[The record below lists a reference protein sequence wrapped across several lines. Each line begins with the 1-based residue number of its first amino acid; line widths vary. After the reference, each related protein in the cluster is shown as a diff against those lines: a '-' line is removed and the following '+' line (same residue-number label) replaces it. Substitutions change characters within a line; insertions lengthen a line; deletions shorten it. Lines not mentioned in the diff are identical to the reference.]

1 MDEVL
6 TPRDEPER
14 VSDDGTADDARST
27 SLVERLLE
35 DSWKA
40 RSRRLSRREVAA
52 ELVATLLFLGCAIAL
67 AVLSPAIRPL
77 DPALAAGLVCLY
89 ALSSGLIKFPIGAGY
104 VVPSYL
110 VLVPMLLLLPPRLVP
125 LFTAAGLVLGTL
137 AQVLTRRAEP
147 ERLLFSIPDAW
158 HALGPA
164 LVLVLVGPVHG
175 TTDLALVYVAAFL
188 AGCLVDLIS
197 ATLRESAAMGIAS
210 RVQIRVIAHV
220 WIIDAC
226 IAPVGLLVAHAARET
241 RAEILLI
248 LPLFGVLLLLSRD
261 RSARIT
267 QAQRRLDLAAH
278 QRTRLQRAVRRLGD
292 AFGAKLDLEALTDI
306 VLRGTIEAVDADAG
320 FITLHGPF
328 DPRVL
333 EIAGA
338 GSSAPPLRA
347 AAALAAQ
354 SGEAC
359 QLEDDGVWA
368 LALPFAFASDAGEAH
383 GALAVARE
391 HRAFGD
397 DEEAVMLSLVEPAR
411 QAAADIVTHQLLRE
425 LALTDA
431 LTTLGN
437 RRKLASDLEQRLPG
451 ASPELP
457 LVLVMFDLDGFKSYN
472 DTFGHLAGDAVL
484 ARLGGK
490 LADAMAAY
498 GTAYRLG
505 GDEFCVLVAA
515 HAGELQSVLS
525 LAADALEERGENFA
539 VSASY
544 GAVLLPYEAASLD
557 YALQLADERMYARK
571 KGRPSLA
578 SDQTR
583 DVLLHIMHAK
593 QPSLE
598 AHSNEVAELCLR
610 VGRRLAMSGEQ
621 LDELARAAELHDVG
635 KVGIP
640 DAILEKPDTLNDAE
654 WEFMHQHTVLGERI
668 LSAAPALRPV
678 AVIVRATH
686 ERWDGRGYPDGLAG
700 EQIPLGARII
710 AACDAYDAMTTDRVY
725 RAGVD
730 HDAACAEL
738 RRESGAQFDPDVIDA
753 LLEELGRDGGAPLKR
768 AQADSGPALAEEVA
782 AHLRDVLARHAAEIS
797 ADAAPPHA

>member
-1 MDEVL
+1 MSEAEL
-6 TPRDEPER
+6 
-14 VSDDGTADDARST
+14 DDTRST
-27 SLVERLLE
+27 DPVERLLE
-35 DSWKA
+35 DSWKT
-40 RSRRLSRREVAA
+40 RSRRLSRREFAA
-52 ELVATLLFLGCAIAL
+52 EIVATVLFLVCAIAL
-67 AVLSPAIRPL
+67 ARASPATRQF
-77 DPALAAGLVCLY
+77 DPVLAIGLVCLY
-89 ALSSGLIKFPIGAGY
+89 ALASGLIKFPIGAGY

-110 VLVPMLLLLPPRLVP
+110 VLVPMLLLLPPGIVP
-125 LFTAAGLVLGTL
+125 LLTAAGLVLGTL
-137 AQVLTRRAEP
+137 AQVATRRAEP

-164 LVLVLVGPVHG
+164 LVLVIAGPISDQTELG
-175 TTDLALVYVAAFL
+175 LVYVAAFL
-188 AGCLVDLIS
+188 AGCLIDLVS
-197 ATLRESAAMGIAS
+197 ATLREAAAMGIAS

-226 IAPVGLLVAHAARET
+226 IAPVGLLVAHAAHET

-248 LPLFGVLLLLSRD
+248 LPLFGVLMLLSRD

-278 QRTRLQRAVRRLGD
+278 QRTRLQQAVRRLGD

-306 VLRGTIEAVDADAG
+306 VLRGSIEAVDADAG
-320 FITLHGPF
+320 HLTLSGPF
-328 DPRVL
+328 APGVL
-333 EIAGA
+333 EIT
-338 GSSAPPLRA
+338 SSEDFATALRA
-347 AAALAAQ
+347 AAGTATA
-354 SGEAC
+354 SERSC
-359 QLEDDGVWA
+359 QLESDGVWA
-368 LALPFAFASDAGEAH
+368 LALPFGFTSDAGQAH
-383 GALAVARE
+383 GALAVARKD
-391 HRAFGD
+391 RAFGE

-411 QAAADIVTHQLLRE
+411 QAAADIVAHQLLRE

-431 LTTLGN
+431 LTKLGN
-437 RRKLASDLEQRLPG
+437 RRKLATDLDQRLPG
-451 ASPELP
+451 ASAETP

-490 LADAMAAY
+490 LASAIASY

-505 GDEFCVLVAA
+505 GDEFCVLVSPQPE
-515 HAGELQSVLS
+515 ELQTVLS
-525 LAADALEERGENFA
+525 LAAEGLEERGENFA

-544 GAVLLPYEAASLD
+544 GAVVLPYEAASLE

-593 QPSLE
+593 QPSLKE
-598 AHSNEVAELCLR
+598 HSGEVAELCMR
-610 VGRRLAMSGEQ
+610 VGRELAMTTEE

-640 DAILEKPDTLNDAE
+640 DAILEKPDELNEAE

-686 ERWDGRGYPDGLAG
+686 ERWDGRGYPDGLVGAA
-700 EQIPLGARII
+700 IPLGARII
-710 AACDAYDAMTTDRVY
+710 AACDAYNAMTTDRVY
-725 RAGVD
+725 RAGIEHAD
-730 HDAACAEL
+730 ACAEL
-738 RRESGAQFDPDVIDA
+738 RREAGSQFDPTVIET
-753 LLEELGRDGGAPLKR
+753 LLAELERDGVAPRRR
-768 AQADSGPALAEEVA
+768 AGGEETPELAEEVA
-782 AHLRDVLARHAAEIS
+782 AHLRGVLARHGGRAS
-797 ADAAPPHA
+797 